1 MEKSLAIII
10 LALSLLAA
18 CQSPKMKPRAAG
30 TMYDVV
36 VATDNKEAEALTC
49 NILST
54 PVEML
59 PQSEPWFNAMAT
71 GNATL
76 TNATKY
82 ARSIVVVMVDST
94 RYKLTRVKYERNVYA
109 QGQTIVYISTPSPI
123 ALRRDSARL
132 AGGLLSLLD
141 KAELDSEARRIASH
155 ANKRAAKL
163 AIEAAGCTIAVP
175 EDINSTKVGS
185 NFVWLSNNANKA
197 MLNLCVY
204 AYPGTSL
211 DSKRAIDA
219 RDSVMRANIEGE
231 APGSYV
237 ATERRIEPKIAIDHG
252 RLTMRGLWIMKGDAM
267 GGPFVSTSIV
277 DSARGRIVVAEGFV
291 YAPESKKKILTKQ
304 LEAAIST
311 LKLHTK

>member
-1 MEKSLAIII
+1 MRTLPTALIAI
-10 LALSLLAA
+10 LMLLAS
-18 CQSPKMKPRAAG
+18 CHSQKMKPRAAG

-36 VATDNKEAEALTC
+36 VATDNKEAETLVS

-54 PVEML
+54 PVDML
-59 PQSEPWFNAMAT
+59 PQSEPWFNPMAT

-82 ARSIVVVMVDST
+82 ARNIVVVIVDSKKYNT
-94 RYKLTRVKYERNVYA
+94 TRVRYEHDIYA
-109 QGQTIVYISTPSPI
+109 KGQTIVYISTPSPI

-132 AGGLLSLLD
+132 ADGLLSLLD
-141 KAELDSEARRIASH
+141 KAELASEARRMASH
-155 ANKRAAKL
+155 ANKQAARL
-163 AIEAAGCTIAVP
+163 TIEAAGCTITVP
-175 EDINSTKVGS
+175 EDINSTKTGR

-204 AYPGTSL
+204 AYPGTRL
-211 DSKRAIDA
+211 DTQRTIDM

-231 APGSYV
+231 AAGSYV
-237 ATERRIEPKIAIDHG
+237 QTERRIEPKVSIDHG
-252 RLTMRGLWIMKGDAM
+252 RLAIRGLWIMRGDAM
-267 GGPFVSTSIV
+267 GGPFVSLSIV

-291 YAPESKKKILTKQ
+291 YAPESKKKILIKQ